1 MEEENAQ
8 LRTELASLRE
18 ELAKAHDVMTAL
30 LAAQE
35 QPASFAPETAEA
47 IPTASLDDRFAMP
60 RGYPYGLPS
69 FFAPNIAAG
78 ISGAANG
85 NQIPIPEHASL
96 HTTLPQST
104 VFTDPIVHSMH
115 RNTNTD
121 THRGKSPM
129 TGTMEERM
137 EELARELRRE
147 IKANRG
153 SGDLVKTHD
162 LCLVPRVDVPKKF
175 KVPEF
180 NRYNGL
186 TCPQNHIIKYVRKM
200 ANYSDNDSLMIHYF
214 QDSLME
220 DTAEWYTGLSKDDIR
235 TFDDL
240 AAAFKSHYG
249 FNTRLK
255 PNREFRISLFQ
266 KKDESF
272 CEYAQRWRGAAAR
285 ITPALDEEEMTQM
298 FLKTL
303 KKDYVERM
311 IIAAPSNFSEMVT
324 MGTRLEEAVR
334 EGIIVFEKGES
345 STNAPKKYGNGHPKK
360 KETEVGMVST
370 ETNQSLAVVA
380 PINSTQLPLPYQY
393 MQYTQHPFFPP
404 F

>member
-1 MEEENAQ
+1 
-8 LRTELASLRE
+8 
-18 ELAKAHDVMTAL
+18 
-30 LAAQE
+30 
-35 QPASFAPETAEA
+35 
-47 IPTASLDDRFAMP
+47 
-60 RGYPYGLPS
+60 
-69 FFAPNIAAG
+69 
-78 ISGAANG
+78 
-85 NQIPIPEHASL
+85 
-96 HTTLPQST
+96 
-104 VFTDPIVHSMH
+104 
-115 RNTNTD
+115 
-121 THRGKSPM
+121 M

-153 SGDLVKTHD
+153 SGDLVNTHD

-180 NRYNGL
+180 DRYNGL

-200 ANYSDNDSLMIHYF
+200 ANYSDNDSLMIHCF

-220 DTAEWYTGLSKDDIR
+220 DAAEWYTGLSKDDIR

-255 PNREFRISLFQ
+255 PNREFLRSLSQ

-272 CEYAQRWRGAAAR
+272 REYAQRWRGAAAR
-285 ITPALDEEEMTQM
+285 ITPALDEEEMTQT

-334 EGIIVFEKGES
+334 EGIIVFEKDES
-345 STNAPKKYGNGHPKK
+345 SNAPKKYGNGHHKK
-360 KETEVGMVST
+360 KESEVGMVST
-370 ETNQSLAVVA
+370 EINQSVAAVA
-380 PINSTQLPLPYQY
+380 PIMLLNYLYRTNTCNTPNIHSFRHFTISILYRRASLRSPSTLSLSKCNNNRWLNNNRNNSKVPRLDHLFLRYQCY
-393 MQYTQHPFFPP
+393 MLNCFLLCCTKGTAQPDPASLRPTHYLLGSVRTSGAIFIKALWATMWKDVTL
-404 F
+404 

>member
-35 QPASFAPETAEA
+35 QPASSAPETTEP
-47 IPTASLDDRFAMP
+47 IPTASLDDRFAML
-60 RGYPYGLPS
+60 RGYPYRLPS
-69 FFAPNIAAG
+69 FFAPDPTAG
-78 ISGAANG
+78 VSSAANG
-85 NQIPIPEHASL
+85 NQVPVPGHASL

-104 VFTDPIVHSMH
+104 VFTDPIVHSMPQ
-115 RNTNTD
+115 NTNAN

-153 SGDLVKTHD
+153 SGDLVNTHD

-180 NRYNGL
+180 DRYNGL

-200 ANYSDNDSLMIHYF
+200 ANYSDNDSLMIHCF

-220 DTAEWYTGLSKDDIR
+220 DAAEWYTGLSKGDIH

-240 AAAFKSHYG
+240 AVAFKSHYG

-255 PNREFRISLFQ
+255 QNREFLISFSQ

-272 CEYAQRWRGAAAR
+272 
-285 ITPALDEEEMTQM
+285 
-298 FLKTL
+298 
-303 KKDYVERM
+303 
-311 IIAAPSNFSEMVT
+311 
-324 MGTRLEEAVR
+324 R
-334 EGIIVFEKGES
+334 E
-345 STNAPKKYGNGHPKK
+345 
-360 KETEVGMVST
+360 
-370 ETNQSLAVVA
+370 
-380 PINSTQLPLPYQY
+380 
-393 MQYTQHPFFPP
+393 
-404 F
+404 

>member
-35 QPASFAPETAEA
+35 QPASSAPTTAEV

-60 RGYPYGLPS
+60 RGRPHGLPP
-69 FFAPNIAAG
+69 FYAPNTAAG

-85 NQIPIPEHASL
+85 DQIPIPDPVSL

-104 VFTDPIVHSMH
+104 VFTEPIVHSMPQD
-115 RNTNTD
+115 TNTD
-121 THRGKSPM
+121 THRGKTPVI
-129 TGTMEERM
+129 GTMEERM
-137 EELARELRRE
+137 EEIAKELRRE

-153 SGDLVKTHD
+153 NGDLVKTHD
-162 LCLVPRVDVPKKF
+162 LCSVPRVDVPKKF

-180 NRYNGL
+180 DRYNGL
-186 TCPQNHIIKYVRKM
+186 TCPQNHIIKYVRKI
-200 ANYSDNDSLMIHYF
+200 ANYSDNDSLMIYCF

-220 DTAEWYTGLSKDDIR
+220 DAAEWYTGLSKDDIR

-240 AAAFKSHYG
+240 AAAFKSNYG

-255 PNREFRISLFQ
+255 PNREFLRSLSQ

-272 CEYAQRWRGAAAR
+272 REYAQRWRGAAAR
-285 ITPALDEEEMTQM
+285 ITPALDEEEMTQT
-298 FLKTL
+298 FLITL

-334 EGIIVFEKGES
+334 EGIIVFGKGES
-345 STNAPKKYGNGHPKK
+345 SANAPKKYGNGHHKK

-370 ETNQSLAVVA
+370 VTPRFPNIKIPLKIKVA
-380 PINSTQLPLPYQY
+380 CIRVST
-393 MQYTQHPFFPP
+393 
-404 F
+404 